1 MVSLLKIDK
10 RVMVDFASVFGV
22 LGGIT
27 SSSMFFPQV
36 WKSYKQKDTSSLSWI
51 GLLVGLLNGFF
62 WLMYGVFK
70 DDPILYVTN
79 SFFTSGALL
88 LVLLKYRYK

>member
-1 MVSLLKIDK
+1 MITI
-10 RVMVDFASVFGV
+10 ASVFGV

-51 GLLVGLLNGFF
+51 GLCVGALNGFF

-70 DDPILYVTN
+70 DDPIIYVTN
-79 SFFTSGALL
+79 SFFTLGALL
-88 LVLLKYRYK
+88 LLMLKMKYK